1 MIIYNTYMLLEN
13 EKENYVYIAETN
25 KIFKINFLIKD
36 VLLNKPATEEEMWKR
51 VNRYDIKVDIQE
63 MIDKLEEMKLIYERG
78 DRIRKIEIEKLDICD
93 MTY

>member
-36 VLLNKPATEEEMWKR
+36 VLLNKP
-51 VNRYDIKVDIQE
+51 
-63 MIDKLEEMKLIYERG
+63 
-78 DRIRKIEIEKLDICD
+78 EIGRAHV
-93 MTY
+93 